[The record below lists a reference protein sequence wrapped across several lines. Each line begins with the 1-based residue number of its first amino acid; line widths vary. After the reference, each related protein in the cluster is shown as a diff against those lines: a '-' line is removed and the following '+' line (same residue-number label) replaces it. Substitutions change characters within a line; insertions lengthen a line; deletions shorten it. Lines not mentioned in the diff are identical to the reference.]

1 MSLRPEAQPQP
12 RGRPR
17 DPRTDGA
24 IRRATLE
31 LVAEKG
37 YDRTSIEGVAAL
49 AGVSKTTIYR
59 RFPSKS
65 RLVAWALEGMDVA
78 AMGDVDTGDLRNDLI
93 AVAQFAVRLMEDEL
107 LGAVVVSLVA
117 EARHHP
123 DLHSDLFLYHSL
135 VEPSAVARVL
145 WRAQERGDLPPD
157 APVAV
162 ADEVL
167 LKTVYATYLV
177 IGERLS
183 QERLEAVVDLV
194 LAGLGYSRPARTA
207 GEGGA

>member
-1 MSLRPEAQPQP
+1 MSGRPDARSQI

-17 DPRTDGA
+17 DPRADLA
-24 IRRATLE
+24 IRQATLE
-31 LVAEKG
+31 SVAEKG

-65 RLVAWALEGMDVA
+65 RLVAWALEGMDVQ
-78 AMGDVDTGDLRNDLI
+78 AMGDIDTGDLRSDLI
-93 AVAQFAVRLMEDEL
+93 AVARFAVELMEDEL

-145 WRAQERGDLPPD
+145 GRAQQRGELPPG
-157 APVAV
+157 AAV
-162 ADEVL
+162 AIADEML

-183 QERLEAVVDLV
+183 QERLEAVVDLL
-194 LAGLGYSRPARTA
+194 LAGLGYAPPA
-207 GEGGA
+207 